1 MIYNYAYYFIQIE
14 RHSRRESGVKD
25 IKARINRNVV
35 RNSEKY
41 VKDWFQ
47 APILPESA
55 PLETVGFLR
64 RAATVTIYRLLL
76 SGEAAVFVREHR
88 AMSSVF
94 WLGDKEKTRQTN
106 TEAGLVN
113 KRILLASK
121 YEEIEY
127 ISYLFNIPTSPL
139 TENNLRNVTQRDV
152 PL

>member
-64 RAATVTIYRLLL
+64 RAATVTDLGSIGRSRRFCSRAPSDVERFLAWGQ
-76 SGEAAVFVREHR
+76 GENKTNQHGGRARE
-88 AMSSVF
+88 
-94 WLGDKEKTRQTN
+94 
-106 TEAGLVN
+106 
-113 KRILLASK
+113 
-121 YEEIEY
+121 
-127 ISYLFNIPTSPL
+127 
-139 TENNLRNVTQRDV
+139 
-152 PL
+152 